1 MLSLQNKMFKLLVIL
16 FIIKLYAL
24 VKLYF
29 SVSIPFLSISRFVF
43 QSVCLSSKSKKVLS
57 KVLKLCR
64 NKFRLFFTL
73 FIPVCNKTCANWS
86 EMVEIIFPDI
96 KPSSVLFKNILSMSV
111 FKCDVTRVGLW
122 CKGEENLYTLSLKM
136 LCCQHFYHILVDRYQ
151 NHQLTLLI
159 CLLLKFFRVNL
170 T

>member
-1 MLSLQNKMFKLLVIL
+1 MFPSQKNCLSFWWFYLLEN
-16 FIIKLYAL
+16 YD
-24 VKLYF
+24 
-29 SVSIPFLSISRFVF
+29 VSIPFLSISRFVF
-43 QSVCLSSKSKKVLS
+43 QSVCLSSKSNKALS
-57 KVLKLCR
+57 KFLKLCR
-64 NKFRLFFTL
+64 NKFVLVLTI
-73 FIPVCNKTCANWS
+73 FISFCNRNCAKWCD
-86 EMVEIIFPDI
+86 MVEIIFHDI
-96 KPSSVLFKNILSMSV
+96 KPSSVLFKNMLSMSV